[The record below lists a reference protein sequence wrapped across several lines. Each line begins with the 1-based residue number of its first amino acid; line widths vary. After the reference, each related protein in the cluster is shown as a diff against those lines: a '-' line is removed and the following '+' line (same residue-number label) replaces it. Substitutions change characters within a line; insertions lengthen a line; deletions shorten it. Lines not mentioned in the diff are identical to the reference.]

1 MKAVNLNIK
10 GIKCDNPNCDYHNEE
25 VVFYDYK
32 EIETEFSPQDE
43 EPIDYV
49 LNTYILEHHMICDEI
64 AKLLDD
70 KRHDYG
76 TDNIRKFGTLG
87 CLIRAS
93 DKIERLINLRDKPAK
108 LENTEDTW
116 KDLAGYAVLGL
127 IESRAGR

>member
-1 MKAVNLNIK
+1 MDITTQ
-10 GIKCDNPNCDYHNEE
+10 GKCE
-25 VVFYDYK
+25 VCGNDINVDTK

-43 EPIDYV
+43 NPIDYV
-49 LNTYILEHHMICDEI
+49 LNTYILEHHRSCDEI

-93 DKIERLINLRDKPAK
+93 DKIERLINLQNKEPNFES
-108 LENTEDTW
+108 LEDTW
-116 KDLAGYAVLGL
+116 KDIAGYAILGL
-127 IESRAGR
+127 IELRAGR